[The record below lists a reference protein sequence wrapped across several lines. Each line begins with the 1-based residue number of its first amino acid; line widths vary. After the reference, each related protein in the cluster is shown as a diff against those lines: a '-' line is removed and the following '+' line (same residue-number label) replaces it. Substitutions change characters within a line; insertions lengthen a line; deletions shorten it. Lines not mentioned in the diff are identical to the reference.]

1 MPTPVKTLDNMS
13 KHLTRAEIEARSA
26 AEAAAP
32 ARKLRKPKHIAQ
44 DKAAGRHWND
54 TIKDLEALAIL
65 DRADSDTLAAYCEI
79 LSHADALREDEKR
92 LAELWEAENS
102 VTVYKALTGVRRDI
116 LALRNQQLNY
126 ATKLGLTPE
135 ARARLAK
142 RAADPED
149 IDPDADLF
157 A

>member
-1 MPTPVKTLDNMS
+1 MPTPVKTVSNMT
-13 KHLTRAEIEARSA
+13 KHLTKAEMEARTV
-26 AEAAAP
+26 AESTP
-32 ARKLRKPKHIAQ
+32 ARKPRKPKHIAQ
-44 DKAAGRHWND
+44 DKAASRHWAD
-54 TIKDLEALAIL
+54 TLKDLEDLDII

-79 LSHADALREDEKR
+79 LSHSDALREDEKR
-92 LAELWEAENS
+92 LAEIWEKDSNLTA
-102 VTVYKALTGVRRDI
+102 YKTLCAVRRDI
-116 LALRNQQLNY
+116 LALRNQQLNF

-142 RAADPED
+142 RAAESDD